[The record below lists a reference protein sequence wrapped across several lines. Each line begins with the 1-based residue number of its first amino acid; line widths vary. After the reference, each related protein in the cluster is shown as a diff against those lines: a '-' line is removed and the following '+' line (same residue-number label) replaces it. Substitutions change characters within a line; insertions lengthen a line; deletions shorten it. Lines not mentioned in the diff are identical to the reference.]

1 MPKLYLLI
9 LLSAFIGACSRD
21 PNSTSPTPSPNPTT
35 IPDTAGYIQYKANGN
50 LVTIKNTNTANSD
63 HILCTKQTQLNAYTP
78 TIYLLSGVK
87 DSSNSVY
94 FGIET
99 DSLLVGNYNIKIPDA
114 SIKING
120 QRSELGDVGSDSLN
134 VNITSYSKGLIS
146 GNFSGQLS
154 VLPNPIPAGPLDWSS
169 LPKTSI
175 TEGEFKNIKCIYH

>member
-1 MPKLYLLI
+1 MKSYLVI
-9 LLSAFIGACSRD
+9 LVGFVFASCSRD
-21 PNSTSPTPSPNPTT
+21 PNNITPTT
-35 IPDTAGYIQYKANGN
+35 SNIVHGELQYKVNGN
-50 LVTIKNTNTANSD
+50 LVTIKNTDTANLD
-63 HILCTKQTQLNAYTP
+63 HVAFTKQTRINAYTP

-87 DSSNSVY
+87 DSNNSVY